1 MIVFLGGGRITAALL
16 AGLRLAKWGKPML
29 VHDRHGNKLRQLKKQ
44 YGVAVEQDLQRAV
57 RQAEMLI
64 VAVRPDSVSGLLREI
79 GRIDRPVSAV
89 SLAAGIPIST
99 LRARLGPPARW
110 VRAMPSPVS
119 RSGHGLTAL
128 AFARGFPREGRLEV
142 IDLFEKVGMVLQIPE
157 SEFDAFTV
165 TYSSSHGYHALAA
178 LAGAA
183 EKLGLS
189 RQVALLAAAHA
200 LADGIVSWRDGE
212 GSLRSLLHEAATP
225 GGIAEAT
232 MAAMDASGYARSI
245 ALGLRAGMARAR
257 GDARRG

>member
-16 AGLRLAKWGKPML
+16 AGLRLAKCGKPML
-29 VHDRHGNKLRQLKKQ
+29 VHDRHVNKLRQLKKQ

-142 IDLFEKVGMVLQIPE
+142 VDLFEKVGMVLQIPE

-183 EKLGLS
+183 EKLGLT

-212 GSLRSLLHEAATP
+212 GPLRSLLHEAATP
-225 GGIAEAT
+225 GGIAETT